1 MRTFVSVL
9 TFVGLLAAGLSQ
21 AGEGKPFVDF
31 EGQYKTVEDYFDN
44 EKWTVVMIWRH
55 DCHICNQEIDS
66 YAFFHD
72 GNPAANVLGL
82 SIDGMAKKA
91 DAENFIAAYDLPFEN
106 LLGEIGDVAKY
117 YQDLTGRRFLGTPSF
132 LIFNPQGQLAA
143 NRVGAV
149 APEMISNFIR
159 RSTSSSKE

>member
-1 MRTFVSVL
+1 MRTLVSIL
-9 TFVGLLAAGLSQ
+9 AFAILLYAGSGL

-31 EGQYKTVEDYFDN
+31 EGQPKSVEDYFEDG
-44 EKWTVVMIWRH
+44 KWTVVMIWRH
-55 DCHICNQEIDS
+55 DCHICNQEVDS

-72 GNPAANVLGL
+72 GNPVANVLGL

-132 LIFNPQGQLAA
+132 LIFNPQGQLSA

-149 APEMISNFIR
+149 PPEMISNFIR
-159 RSTSSSKE
+159 RSSGTNNK